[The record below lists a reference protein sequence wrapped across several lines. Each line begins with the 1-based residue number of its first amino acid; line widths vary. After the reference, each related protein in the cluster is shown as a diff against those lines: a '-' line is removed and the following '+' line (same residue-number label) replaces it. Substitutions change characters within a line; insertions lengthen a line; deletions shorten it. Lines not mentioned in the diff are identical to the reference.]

1 MSEQKESLQDRV
13 LEELRRSHAPVTVF
27 LVNGFQL
34 RGTVLGYDSFVL
46 LLAADGRQ
54 NMIYKHA
61 ISTITPVRPADL
73 RDAEEES
80 TL

>member
-13 LEELRRSHAPVTVF
+13 LAELRRSHAPVTVF

-61 ISTITPVRPADL
+61 ISTITPFGPLKAV
-73 RDAEEES
+73 
-80 TL
+80 

>member
-13 LEELRRSHAPVTVF
+13 LEELRRNHAPVTVF

-61 ISTITPVRPADL
+61 ISTITPFGPLKAV
-73 RDAEEES
+73 
-80 TL
+80 

>member
-34 RGTVLGYDSFVL
+34 RGTVLGCDSFVL

-61 ISTITPVRPADL
+61 ISTITPFGPLKAV
-73 RDAEEES
+73 
-80 TL
+80 

>member
-61 ISTITPVRPADL
+61 ISTITPERPVPL
-73 RDAEEES
+73 REE
-80 TL
+80 

>member
-13 LEELRRSHAPVTVF
+13 LEELHRSHAPVTVF

-61 ISTITPVRPADL
+61 ISTITPFGPLKAV
-73 RDAEEES
+73 
-80 TL
+80 

>member
-61 ISTITPVRPADL
+61 ISTITPCGPLKAV
-73 RDAEEES
+73 
-80 TL
+80 

>member
-61 ISTITPVRPADL
+61 ISTIAPARNVTL
-73 RDAEEES
+73 WEDAE
-80 TL
+80 

>member
-13 LEELRRSHAPVTVF
+13 LEELCRSHAPVTVF

-61 ISTITPVRPADL
+61 ISTITPFGPLKAV
-73 RDAEEES
+73 
-80 TL
+80 

>member
-13 LEELRRSHAPVTVF
+13 LEELRRSHATVTVF

-61 ISTITPVRPADL
+61 ISTITPFGPLKAF
-73 RDAEEES
+73 
-80 TL
+80 